1 MFSVEDIC
9 NIAIQIEKN
18 GEKVYRDAQVKAH
31 DAKLKEL
38 LRGIADDEKRH
49 IKWFQSLARNI
60 RQTAKHPQI
69 KELGK
74 SLLQDIIGIQT
85 FSLTSKKISQAATI
99 EQIIKQ
105 SIEFEKDTI
114 IFYEM
119 MSKFIDDE
127 EIIAQIELIIEEERR
142 HVNTLRTNLGSKSP
156 KNNLLQINKKA
167 AR

>member
-18 GEKVYRDAQVKAH
+18 GEKAYRDAQAKAN
-31 DAKLKEL
+31 DAKLKESFK
-38 LRGIADDEKRH
+38 GIADDEKRH
-49 IKWFQSLARNI
+49 IRWFQNLARNI
-60 RQTAKHPQI
+60 RRTTKHPQI

-74 SLLQDIIGIQT
+74 SLLQDIIGNQT
-85 FSLTSKKISQAATI
+85 FSLTPEKISQAATI

-119 MSKFIDDE
+119 VSKFIDDE
-127 EIIAQIELIIEEERR
+127 AIIAQIELIIEEERR
-142 HVNTLRTNLGSKSP
+142 HVNTLRTNLGSKGPNS
-156 KNNLLQINKKA
+156 KLLQINKKA